1 MHDICNVVTATM
13 RGPPTPITQHE
24 VLPPMRRIRFVAP
37 LFLIAALAA
46 CSGTS
51 GSSAGPSTAPAV
63 SPDAS
68 APTSAAPSAPASG
81 DSSSAPEGT
90 RVDVVGTDYAFSGLE
105 ASYDGPITIAF
116 RNEGTEVHEIV
127 VVRKGDDVTQT
138 WEELLALPEEQSG
151 DLVSFAGVAY
161 AEPGQT
167 AADMV
172 TASEPGEY
180 LAICFIP
187 QGTTELPSMDPNA
200 SEPPDLGTGAPHF
213 TLGMQTEFT
222 ITQ

>member
-1 MHDICNVVTATM
+1 M
-13 RGPPTPITQHE
+13 RS
-24 VLPPMRRIRFVAP
+24 LRFIAP
-37 LFLIAALAA
+37 LLLAAAVAA
-46 CSGTS
+46 CSSTS
-51 GSSAGPSTAPAV
+51 GASPDAPA

-68 APTSAAPSAPASG
+68 VAPSMAPSAAPSEAAPSAAPSG
-81 DSSSAPEGT
+81 SPEGA

-105 ASYDGPITIAF
+105 ASYSSPITIAF
-116 RNEGTEVHEIV
+116 RNEGEEVHEIV
-127 VVRKGDDVTQT
+127 VVRKGEGVTQS

-187 QGTTELPSMDPNA
+187 QGTTELPSIDPNA

-213 TLGMQTEFT
+213 TLGMQAEFT

>member
-1 MHDICNVVTATM
+1 M
-13 RGPPTPITQHE
+13 RS
-24 VLPPMRRIRFVAP
+24 LRFIAP
-37 LFLIAALAA
+37 LLLVAAVAA

-51 GSSAGPSTAPAV
+51 GA

-68 APTSAAPSAPASG
+68 ASPEASLAPSTAPSAAPSSADPSADPSG
-81 DSSSAPEGT
+81 APEGT

-105 ASYDGPITIAF
+105 ASYSGPITIAF
-116 RNEGTEVHEIV
+116 RNEGEEVHEIV
-127 VVRKGDDVTQT
+127 VVRKGEGVTQS

-151 DLVSFAGVAY
+151 ELVSFAGVAF

-167 AADMV
+167 APEMV

-187 QGTTELPSMDPNA
+187 QGTTELPSIDPNA

-213 TLGMQTEFT
+213 TLGMQTEFS

>member
-1 MHDICNVVTATM
+1 M
-13 RGPPTPITQHE
+13 RQ
-24 VLPPMRRIRFVAP
+24 LRFLAPMFLVA
-37 LFLIAALAA
+37 AVAA
-46 CSGTS
+46 CSGAAGTS
-51 GSSAGPSTAPAV
+51 DAPA
-63 SPDAS
+63 STDP
-68 APTSAAPSAPASG
+68 SAAPSVAPSEAAPSG
-81 DSSSAPEGT
+81 APSADPSGAPEGT

-105 ASYDGPITIAF
+105 ASYNGPITIAF
-116 RNEGTEVHEIV
+116 RNEGEEVHEIV
-127 VVRKGDDVTQT
+127 VVRKGEGVTQS

-187 QGTTELPSMDPNA
+187 QGTTELPSIDPNS

>member
-1 MHDICNVVTATM
+1 M
-13 RGPPTPITQHE
+13 RSP
-24 VLPPMRRIRFVAP
+24 RFIAP
-37 LFLIAALAA
+37 LLLVAAVAA

-51 GSSAGPSTAPAV
+51 GA

-68 APTSAAPSAPASG
+68 ASPEVSLAPSTAPSAAPSGAAPSADPSG
-81 DSSSAPEGT
+81 SPEGT

-105 ASYDGPITIAF
+105 ASYGGPITIAF
-116 RNEGTEVHEIV
+116 RNEGEEVHEIV
-127 VVRKGDDVTQT
+127 VVRKGEGVTQS
-138 WEELLALPEEQSG
+138 WEELLALPDEQSG
-151 DLVSFAGVAY
+151 ELVSFAGVAF

-167 AADMV
+167 APEMV

-187 QGTTELPSMDPNA
+187 QGTTELPSIDPNA

>member
-1 MHDICNVVTATM
+1 MHS
-13 RGPPTPITQHE
+13 
-24 VLPPMRRIRFVAP
+24 LRIIAP
-37 LFLIAALAA
+37 LFLVAAIAACTGSA
-46 CSGTS
+46 
-51 GSSAGPSTAPAV
+51 GSSTDPST
-63 SPDAS
+63 DAS
-68 APTSAAPSAPASG
+68 SDPAMSPEASTAPSAPASA
-81 DSSSAPEGT
+81 DPSASPEGT
-90 RVDVVGTDYAFSGLE
+90 RVDVVGTDFAFSGLE
-105 ASYDGPITIAF
+105 ASYPGPITIAF

-138 WEELLALPEEQSG
+138 WAELLALPEDQSG

-167 AADMV
+167 ATDMV

-180 LAICFIP
+180 LAVCFIP
-187 QGTTELPSMDPNA
+187 QGTTELPSIDPNA

-222 ITQ
+222 ITE